1 MHTFG
6 KRPLIL
12 TKKNAKGRNWIFLI
26 PLLIIT
32 SIVTLLPGIDAIRAS
47 FGSSLEPGLSLE
59 NYRVLFRDRA
69 IFYSLNITVLWATCN
84 SFLSVSIGLLLAH
97 HMILDKGNIL
107 SRLIRKF
114 RKQSKRRVPSRPLL
128 YGFLLIPLGIPI
140 YIAVPLWR
148 AFLHGDGG
156 LSVFSRLTG
165 ITLNLLTN
173 PFAAFIGA
181 LIVSVWINIPLTTFV
196 IYSHL
201 RQVNHEILDCA
212 RLETKS
218 QFLLMRYIQFP
229 IIRTS
234 VFTML
239 ALNFV
244 KAFKEFTLIH
254 LMTGGGVPLVSG
266 ITERFMVGSTT
277 TLGVFLYN
285 VFTGFNDYG
294 FTAAFAVVMASLV
307 AIVLIFWMLS
317 TISDIEKRNTRF
329 KQVLLVVLMIDFFA
343 DLFLAGGSFSILK
356 ALIYSLF
363 FLSLTKHIFFS
374 VGTVFAIIHTTVGI
388 LLHGFLEGFSPVLP
402 AILFT
407 YFLTLPPSCTN
418 LIVPPKSMKT
428 LYKYKETST
437 LDKIID
443 WSYQGAIYICT
454 ILFIISSVVIIAF
467 LILLSISGLN
477 ACYFN
482 NFIPKYFSVAAFV
495 KLFTTEHIMK
505 YFLNTAIIAI
515 GAAIMTPLVVIPAAW
530 SLSTIKKERAN
541 SFVSFIHV
549 LGTLGGMHSLV
560 PLFMIFILLGL
571 INTFQGLI
579 LVYTVHAIPFAL
591 VTIKNFFEG
600 KPRELREP
608 ALLEGATTLQYL
620 RWILLPLSKPIIKTA
635 MILAF
640 LGAWNGF
647 TAPLLFLTEESMYP
661 VSLKLYTYV
670 GSVASGNPQWNLFAA
685 AAVINLVIIRL
696 LGGRRLSRDT
706 D

>member
-1 MHTFG
+1 MN
-6 KRPLIL
+6 R
-12 TKKNAKGRNWIFLI
+12 KNWVFLI
-26 PLLIIT
+26 PLLLIT
-32 SIVTLLPGIDAIRAS
+32 GIVTVLPGFDAIKAS
-47 FGSSLEPGLSLE
+47 FTSDLVPGINLE
-59 NYRVLFRDRA
+59 NYRILFRDRA
-69 IFYSLNITVLWATCN
+69 IIYSLNITVLWATCN
-84 SFLSVSIGLLLAH
+84 ALLSVTIGLLLAH
-97 HMILDKGNIL
+97 HMVLFQGNIL
-107 SRLIRKF
+107 SRLF
-114 RKQSKRRVPSRPLL
+114 RKQAKKKDHSQPFL
-128 YGFLLIPLGIPI
+128 YGFLLIPIGIPI

-156 LSVFSRLTG
+156 LSVFFRLTG
-165 ITLNLLTN
+165 ITLNLLTD
-173 PFAAFIGA
+173 PIAAFIGA

-196 IYSHL
+196 IHSHL
-201 RQVNHEILDCA
+201 RQVDKEILDCA

-218 QFLLMRYIQFP
+218 QFLLMRYVQFP

-266 ITERFMVGSTT
+266 ITERFMIGSTT

-307 AIVLIFWMLS
+307 AIVLLFWMFS
-317 TISDIEKRNTRF
+317 TITDVDKRNIRF
-329 KQVLLVVLMIDFFA
+329 KQIVIIVLMLDLLA
-343 DLFLAGGSFSILK
+343 DLFLAAGSISILK
-356 ALIYSLF
+356 TLIYSLF
-363 FLSLTKHIFFS
+363 LFSLINHRLFS
-374 VGTVFAIIHTTVGI
+374 VGTILVVIHTTIAI
-388 LLHGFLEGFSPVLP
+388 LLNGVLEGFSPILP
-402 AILFT
+402 AILFSF
-407 YFLTLPPSCTN
+407 FLMFPDRTKLSVSPN
-418 LIVPPKSMKT
+418 GKSEKQQS
-428 LYKYKETST
+428 E
-437 LDKIID
+437 KINDANILEKVTD
-443 WSYQGAIYICT
+443 YSYQIAIHVCAI
-454 ILFIISSVVIIAF
+454 FFMISSIVIIVF
-467 LILLSISGLN
+467 LILLSVSGLN

-482 NFIPKYFSVAAFV
+482 NFIPKYFSFAAFI

-515 GAAIMTPLVVIPAAW
+515 GTAVITPLIVIPAAW
-530 SLSTIKKERAN
+530 YLSTLKKQRAN
-541 SFVSFIHV
+541 SFVGFIHV

-560 PLFMIFILLGL
+560 PLFMIFIMLNL

-608 ALLEGATTLQYL
+608 ALIEGATTLQYL
-620 RWILLPLSKPIIKTA
+620 RYILLPLSKPIIKTA

-670 GSVASGNPQWNLFAA
+670 GSVASGNPKWNLFAA
-685 AAVINLVIIRL
+685 ASVINLILIRL
-696 LGGRRLSRDT
+696 LGGRRLGKDVE
-706 D
+706 